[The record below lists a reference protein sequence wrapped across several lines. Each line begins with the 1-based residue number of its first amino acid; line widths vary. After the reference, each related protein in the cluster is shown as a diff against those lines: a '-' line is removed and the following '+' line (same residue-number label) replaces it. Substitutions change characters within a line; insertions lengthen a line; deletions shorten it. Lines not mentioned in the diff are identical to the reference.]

1 MARARSPGFGVHKYQ
16 SLEAWKRA
24 HRAALLAHRAT
35 DAAFH
40 PKTRDLFNQIRRA
53 AASVEANV
61 VEGYALGTTP
71 QFIRHLRIAM
81 GSAAEAESLA
91 RLAAELGYLPA
102 EMARD
107 LEGVLGG
114 AMKAIRGLLRS
125 RTVPLPTPHSPQHG
139 AP

>member
-1 MARARSPGFGVHKYQ
+1 MHKYQ

-24 HRAALLAHRAT
+24 HQAALLAHRAT

-40 PKTRDLFNQIRRA
+40 PKSRDLFNQIRRA

-102 EMARD
+102 AAARD
-107 LEGVLGG
+107 LEDLLGG
-114 AMKAIRGLLRS
+114 AMKAIRALLRS
-125 RTVPLPTPHSPQHG
+125 RTVRLPTPHSPSTRSRVE
-139 AP
+139 P